1 MSIDPLRI
9 AVEREM
15 CEQEHLF
22 FTRRFFLPRM
32 GFKFA
37 VNWHSALIADKLDA
51 VMRGEIKNIVFNV
64 PPGSGKTE
72 LCGGN
77 LVAHGL
83 ARNPRSRFLYLSYS
97 DELVTDVLATA
108 RNIVTSDEFQAHWPI
123 SLASDSSAKSNW
135 KTQINGFYAGHAYG
149 AALGGQITGRRAG
162 VLGVD
167 GFSGAI
173 VIDDPIKPEDAFSE
187 PLRKK
192 AVRKLIN
199 TVASRKAHPDVPVI
213 MIMQRLHV
221 DDPTG
226 AALNGTF
233 PGDWEVVKI
242 PALIDDDYIASLP
255 KKYRDMIP
263 ADAPRDEQGRMS
275 YWPAKESLEFLL
287 QLEKGGRDKD
297 GAAVS
302 RYTYTSQYQQEP
314 RQLGGGIIKSQWFSR
329 YQQLPELRYRVI
341 YADTAQKT
349 KERNDYS
356 VFECWGLGKDG
367 KIYLIDMIR
376 GKWEA
381 PELRRRA
388 IDFWNKHLNWGDI
401 HSAALTRMKVEDKAS
416 GTGLVQDIKAVGGI
430 PVSGIE
436 REKDK
441 LTRVMDVVGYMESG
455 LVCIPECAPFVN
467 DFLVE
472 CDAFTADD
480 SHQHDDQIDPMCD
493 AINDMLGASK
503 SLSVWAAM
511 AD

>member
-242 PALIDDDYIASLP
+242 PALIDDDYIAGLP
-255 KKYRDMIP
+255 QKYRDMIP